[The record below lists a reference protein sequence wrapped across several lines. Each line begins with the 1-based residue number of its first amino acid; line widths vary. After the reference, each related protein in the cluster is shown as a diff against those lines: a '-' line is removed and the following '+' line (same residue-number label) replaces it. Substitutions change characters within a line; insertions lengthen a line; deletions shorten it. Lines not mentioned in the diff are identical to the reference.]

1 MKWAAGRRLYE
12 RADVVPAVGGGYA
25 VAIDGRPARTPE
37 GRELALPS
45 ESLARAVADEWR
57 AQGKTV
63 EPASM
68 PLTRLA
74 ATAMDRVGAGRRE
87 VIEQAL
93 KYAETDLLCYRA
105 EAPPELARSQ
115 HQRWQPLLDWA
126 ADTQGARL
134 RVTAGVS
141 PVAQPKAA
149 LAALGT
155 AVEAL
160 DDMKLTVLSTVTAAS
175 GSLIVALA
183 LLEGRIGADQAFET
197 SQVDE
202 SFQMA
207 RWGGDAEAEERRRR
221 LKADI
226 RAAADFL
233 GLLRG

>member
-1 MKWAAGRRLYE
+1 MRWAAGRRLYE
-12 RADVVPAVGGGYA
+12 KVDVVPAAGGAFA

-37 GRELALPS
+37 GRELALSS
-45 ESLARAVADEWR
+45 EALARAIAEEWR
-57 AQGKTV
+57 APSETID
-63 EPASM
+63 PFTM

-74 ATAMDRVGAGRRE
+74 STAMDRVGAARRGVIGR
-87 VIEQAL
+87 AL
-93 KYAETDLLCYRA
+93 EYAETDLLCYRA
-105 EAPPELARSQ
+105 GAPQELASSQ
-115 HQRWQPLLDWA
+115 QMRWQPLLDWA
-126 ADTQGARL
+126 ADVLGARL

-149 LAALGT
+149 LGVLRA

-160 DDMKLTVLSTVTAAS
+160 DDMEIAVLSTVTAAT

-183 LLEGRIGADQAFET
+183 LIEGRIGADEAFDT

-202 SFQMA
+202 SFQIS
-207 RWGGDAEAEERRRR
+207 RWGEDAEAEDRRRR

>member
-1 MKWAAGRRLYE
+1 MRWATGRRLYV
-12 RADVVPAVGGGYA
+12 RVDAVPAGGGFA

-37 GRELALPS
+37 GRDLGLPS
-45 ESLARAVADEWR
+45 EALARAVADEWR
-57 AQGKTV
+57 AQAETV
-63 EPASM
+63 EPESM

-74 ATAMDRVGAGRRE
+74 STAIDRVGAGRRD
-87 VIEQAL
+87 VIDQAL

-105 EAPPELARSQ
+105 EALPELAESQ
-115 HQRWQPLLDWA
+115 QMRWQPLLDWA
-126 ADTQGARL
+126 AEAEGARL

-149 LAALGT
+149 LAALRA

-160 DDMKLTVLSTVTAAS
+160 DDMELAVLSTVTAAT

-183 LLEGRIGADQAFET
+183 LLGGRIGADEAFET

-202 SFQMA
+202 SFQIS
-207 RWGGDAEAEERRRR
+207 RWGEDAEAEDRRRR